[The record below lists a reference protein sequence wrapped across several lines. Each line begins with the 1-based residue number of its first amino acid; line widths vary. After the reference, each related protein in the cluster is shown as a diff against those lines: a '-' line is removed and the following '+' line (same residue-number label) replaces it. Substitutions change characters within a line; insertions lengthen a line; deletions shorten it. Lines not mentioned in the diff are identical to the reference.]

1 MLNTNI
7 ENTKTKN
14 KAFFLLL
21 KKFESILAALNN
33 YY

>member
-1 MLNTNI
+1 MLNINI

-14 KAFFLLL
+14 KAFFLL

-33 YY
+33 YS